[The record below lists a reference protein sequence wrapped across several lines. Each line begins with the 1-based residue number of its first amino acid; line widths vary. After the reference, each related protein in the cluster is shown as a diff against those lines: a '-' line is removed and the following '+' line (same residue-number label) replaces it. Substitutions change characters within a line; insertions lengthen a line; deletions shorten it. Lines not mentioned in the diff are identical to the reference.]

1 LIIEAGIPRQL
12 DYSQRNIEPLFL
24 VKERLCFYLLEK
36 DRDMSFI
43 KLMAQE
49 AIGAQL
55 QPSEGLDE
63 DLVRKS
69 RIRAHSRVLDVA
81 KRIYPWIDFSKID
94 QAIKDNLRD
103 EAPQMI
109 AEWYRVFEPE
119 NYQSYLDSLK
129 PKD

>member
-1 LIIEAGIPRQL
+1 M
-12 DYSQRNIEPLFL
+12 
-24 VKERLCFYLLEK
+24 KERLCFYLLEK